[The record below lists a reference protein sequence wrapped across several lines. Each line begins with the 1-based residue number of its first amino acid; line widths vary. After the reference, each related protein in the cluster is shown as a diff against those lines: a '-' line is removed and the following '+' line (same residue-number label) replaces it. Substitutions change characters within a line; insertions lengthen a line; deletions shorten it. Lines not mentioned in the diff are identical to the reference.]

1 MGETTLV
8 VQVTLK
14 IDIPILPG
22 DNADKLITRALN
34 GADELIVRR
43 PGVSLKGAQVLVDRP
58 ALAAMLA
65 SASY

>member
-1 MGETTLV
+1 MSETTLV

-43 PGVSLKGAQVLVDRP
+43 SGVSVEGVRVLVNRP
-58 ALAAMLA
+58 VLAASLTN
-65 SASY
+65 